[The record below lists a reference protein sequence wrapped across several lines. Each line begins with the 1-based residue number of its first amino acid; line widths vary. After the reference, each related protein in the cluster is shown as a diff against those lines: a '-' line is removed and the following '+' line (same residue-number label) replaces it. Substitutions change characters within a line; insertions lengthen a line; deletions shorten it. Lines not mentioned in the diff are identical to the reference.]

1 MESTDDRGTLVQ
13 QLVEL
18 GWDQER
24 ALAYVTHMLDG
35 PTGTVPG
42 EPNSIRKEA

>member
-18 GWDQER
+18 GWDR
-24 ALAYVTHMLDG
+24 LDG

-42 EPNSIRKEA
+42 EPNSIRKED

>member
-18 GWDQER
+18 GWDRER
-24 ALAYVTHMLDG
+24 ALAYATHMLDG
-35 PTGTVPG
+35 LTGTASG
-42 EPNSIRKEA
+42 DPNSDGKES